1 MKQRI
6 ERYLLTTL
14 LCLTAMAVNAQTT
27 VIDKEE
33 NFPVSYASVF
43 NQDGKFLGQT
53 DVNGI
58 LPDIQDAK
66 SIRITHIAYE
76 PLQVKK
82 SNLGKEIKMQQVQLK
97 LNEAVIAKPRSHCIK
112 LTGFLR
118 NYVLT
123 NQLYEDDDPVHR
135 FYEGTGNLY
144 IFLNG
149 RNNSKWYDL
158 AARDGKTGRMV
169 DEQKDVMLSLRS
181 KSAIERLN
189 DHKDFKLR
197 QAEGYKQIVRN
208 DTTVGTVVTDPADSI
223 IRVDIDHLFPDTVRV
238 INLLVMKFRVTA
250 AKQNF
255 IYQQPNEEFV
265 SQSNLLA
272 YNIYMRYWTKLLGTR
287 FEGDHFLEFRVDK
300 AQFLTED
307 EYKADIKAYKT
318 DKKSGK
324 FDLTSEQLD
333 AYMKKH
339 NIPEIPEELKKSLEI
354 SRQIQAREAEKKEA
368 KKNKN
373 KEPEL

>member
-6 ERYLLTTL
+6 ERYLLTAL

-58 LPDIQDAK
+58 LPDIQDSK

-97 LNEAVIAKPRSHCIK
+97 LNEAVIAKPKSHCIK

-149 RNNSKWYDL
+149 KNNSKWYDL

-189 DHKDFKLR
+189 NHKDFKLR

-223 IRVDIDHLFPDTVRV
+223 IRVDIDYLFPDTVRV
-238 INLLVMKFRVTA
+238 INLLIAKFRVTA

-333 AYMKKH
+333 SYMKEH

>member
-6 ERYLLTTL
+6 ERYLLTAL

-97 LNEAVIAKPRSHCIK
+97 LNEAVIAKPKSHCIK

-149 RNNSKWYDL
+149 KNNSKWYDL
-158 AARDGKTGRMV
+158 AVRDGKTGRMV

-189 DHKDFKLR
+189 GHKDFKLR

-223 IRVDIDHLFPDTVRV
+223 IRVDIDYLFPDTVRV

-307 EYKADIKAYKT
+307 EYKADIKAYKA

-333 AYMKKH
+333 AYMKEH

-354 SRQIQAREAEKKEA
+354 SRQIQARDAEKKEA

>member
-6 ERYLLTTL
+6 ERYLLTAL
-14 LCLTAMAVNAQTT
+14 LCLTSMAVNAQTT

-82 SNLGKEIKMQQVQLK
+82 SNLRKEIKMQQVQLK
-97 LNEAVIAKPRSHCIK
+97 LNEAVIAKPKSHCIK

-149 RNNSKWYDL
+149 KNNSKWYDL

-238 INLLVMKFRVTA
+238 INLLIAKFRVTA

-307 EYKADIKAYKT
+307 EYKADIKAYKA

-333 AYMKKH
+333 SYMKEH

>member
-6 ERYLLTTL
+6 ERYLLTAL

-97 LNEAVIAKPRSHCIK
+97 LNEAVIAKPKSHCIK

-149 RNNSKWYDL
+149 KNNSKWYDL
-158 AARDGKTGRMV
+158 AVRDGKTGRMV

-189 DHKDFKLR
+189 GHKDFKLR

-223 IRVDIDHLFPDTVRV
+223 IRVDIDYLFPDTVRV

-307 EYKADIKAYKT
+307 EYKADIKAYKA

-333 AYMKKH
+333 AYMKEH

>member
-6 ERYLLTTL
+6 ERYLLTAL

-97 LNEAVIAKPRSHCIK
+97 LNEAVIAKPKSHCIK

-149 RNNSKWYDL
+149 KNKSKWYDL

-238 INLLVMKFRVTA
+238 INLLIAKFRVTA

-333 AYMKKH
+333 SYMKEH

-354 SRQIQAREAEKKEA
+354 SRQIQAKEAEKKEA

>member
-6 ERYLLTTL
+6 ERYLLTAL

-97 LNEAVIAKPRSHCIK
+97 LNEAVIAKPKSHCIK

-149 RNNSKWYDL
+149 KNNSKWYDL

-238 INLLVMKFRVTA
+238 INLLIAKFRVTA

-307 EYKADIKAYKT
+307 EYKADIKAYKA

-333 AYMKKH
+333 SYMKEH

>member
-6 ERYLLTTL
+6 ERYLLTAL

-97 LNEAVIAKPRSHCIK
+97 LNEAVIAKPKSHCIK

-118 NYVLT
+118 NFALT
-123 NQLYEDDDPVHR
+123 NQIFEDEDPVMR

-149 RNNSKWYDL
+149 KNSSKWYDL
-158 AARDGKTGRMV
+158 AARDGKTGEMV
-169 DEQKDVMLSLRS
+169 EEQKRVMLNLSQRS
-181 KSAIERLN
+181 TIEAINKSKKYSTRPA
-189 DHKDFKLR
+189 D
-197 QAEGYKQIVRN
+197 GYTQIIKN
-208 DTTVGTVVTDPADSI
+208 DTTVGTIITDSAKSI
-223 IRVDIDHLFPDTVRV
+223 IRADIDYLFPDTVRV
-238 INLLVMKFRVTA
+238 FNLLVMKFRVTS
-250 AKQNF
+250 AKESF
-255 IYQQPNEEFV
+255 IYHLPDEEFV
-265 SQSNLLA
+265 SQSSLLA
-272 YNIYMRYWTKLLGTR
+272 YNHYMHYWTKAMGMRIEGDR
-287 FEGDHFLEFRVDK
+287 FEEFYIDK

-307 EYKADIKAYKT
+307 EYKADIKAYKA

-333 AYMKKH
+333 AYMKEH

>member
-14 LCLTAMAVNAQTT
+14 LCLTAMAMNAQTT

-97 LNEAVIAKPRSHCIK
+97 LNEAVIAKPKSHCIK

-118 NYVLT
+118 NFALT
-123 NQLYEDDDPVHR
+123 NQIFEDEDPVMR

-144 IFLNG
+144 IGMTWQHATERLERWW
-149 RNNSKWYDL
+149 RN
-158 AARDGKTGRMV
+158 
-169 DEQKDVMLSLRS
+169 
-181 KSAIERLN
+181 KSA
-189 DHKDFKLR
+189 
-197 QAEGYKQIVRN
+197 
-208 DTTVGTVVTDPADSI
+208 
-223 IRVDIDHLFPDTVRV
+223 
-238 INLLVMKFRVTA
+238 
-250 AKQNF
+250 
-255 IYQQPNEEFV
+255 
-265 SQSNLLA
+265 
-272 YNIYMRYWTKLLGTR
+272 
-287 FEGDHFLEFRVDK
+287 
-300 AQFLTED
+300 
-307 EYKADIKAYKT
+307 
-318 DKKSGK
+318 
-324 FDLTSEQLD
+324 
-333 AYMKKH
+333 
-339 NIPEIPEELKKSLEI
+339 
-354 SRQIQAREAEKKEA
+354 
-368 KKNKN
+368 
-373 KEPEL
+373 

>member
-6 ERYLLTTL
+6 ERYLLTAL

-97 LNEAVIAKPRSHCIK
+97 LNEAVIAKPKSHCIK

-149 RNNSKWYDL
+149 KNNSKWYDL

-238 INLLVMKFRVTA
+238 INLLIAKFRVTA

-333 AYMKKH
+333 SYMKEH

-354 SRQIQAREAEKKEA
+354 SRQIQAKEAEKKEA